1 MFILGSSLISSLGQ
15 NKEAH
20 IKALKTEKT
29 GLSNHTDF
37 HKIIPG
43 INTFLGVVNN
53 LENIQLPEPLKM
65 YTCRNNQLA
74 WQILQENGFL
84 SQVNQQVKKHG
95 RHRVGLVV
103 GTSTSGIAATEQVF
117 RNELESDEY
126 DYQTTQQMDSLAQF
140 CSQALNIEG
149 PSFVISTACSSS
161 AKVFEVAQRWLDA
174 DIVDAVVVGGVDTL
188 CLTTLHGFNAL
199 GLVSEQI
206 CKPLDQER
214 NGINIGEAG
223 AFMLLS
229 NTPPI
234 EESASPLIKIMG
246 VGESSDAYHISTPHP
261 EGEGAQL
268 AMLAAMKQAKIG
280 IEDIDYI
287 NLHGTATPSNDLSE
301 ISGVAHL
308 SKEASPTWVSST
320 KGFTGHTLG
329 AAGITEIIFCQWLL
343 EEQLVP
349 ANLNLTHLDPQLT
362 EKLKLSTVN
371 IPLETLQ
378 LTETNQ
384 KLQYVMSNSF
394 GFGGNNASVILK
406 TESV

>member
-20 IKALKTEKT
+20 VKALKTGKT
-29 GLSNHTDF
+29 GLSNQTDF
-37 HKIIPG
+37 HKRILG

-53 LENIQLPEPLKM
+53 LEKIQLPESLEM
-65 YTCRNNQLA
+65 YSCRNNQLA
-74 WQILQENGFL
+74 WKALQENGFL
-84 SQVNQQVKKHG
+84 SQVNQLVKKHG
-95 RHRVGLVV
+95 RHRIGLVV
-103 GTSTSGIAATEQVF
+103 GTSTSGIAATEHIF
-117 RNELESDEY
+117 RDELEFDEY

-140 CSQALNIEG
+140 CSQALEIEG
-149 PSFVISTACSSS
+149 PIFAISTACSSS
-161 AKVFEVAQRWLDA
+161 AKVFEVAQRWLNA

-206 CKPLDQER
+206 CKPLDKDR

-223 AFMLLS
+223 GFILLS
-229 NTPPI
+229 NTPPL
-234 EESASPLIKIMG
+234 EEVSSSLIKIMG

-268 AMLAAMKQAKIG
+268 AILAAMKQAKISMK
-280 IEDIDYI
+280 DLDYI

-343 EEQLVP
+343 EEQFVP
-349 ANLNLTHLDPQLT
+349 ANLNLTHLDPKLT
-362 EKLKLSTVN
+362 EKLNLSKVN
-371 IPLETLQ
+371 IPFETLK

-384 KLQYVMSNSF
+384 SLRYVMSNSF
-394 GFGGNNASVILK
+394 GFGGNNASVVLK
-406 TESV
+406 LESA

>member
-1 MFILGSSLISSLGQ
+1 MFILGSSLVSSLGQ

-20 IKALKTEKT
+20 IQALKAGTT
-29 GLSNHTDF
+29 GLSNQTDF
-37 HKIIPG
+37 HKRIPG
-43 INTFLGVVNN
+43 INTFLGVVND
-53 LENIQLPEPLKM
+53 LENIQLPESLKM

-74 WQILQENGFL
+74 WQALQENGFL
-84 SQVNQQVKKHG
+84 SQVNQLVKKHG
-95 RHRVGLVV
+95 RHRIGLVV
-103 GTSTSGIAATEQVF
+103 GTSTSGIAATEHVF
-117 RNELESDEY
+117 RNELESAEY

-140 CSQALNIEG
+140 CSQALEIEG
-149 PSFVISTACSSS
+149 PSFAISTACSSS
-161 AKVFEVAQRWLDA
+161 AKVFEVAQRWLNA

-223 AFMLLS
+223 GFMLLS
-229 NTPPI
+229 NTQSL

-268 AMLAAMKQAKIG
+268 AMLAAMQQAKISMQ
-280 IEDIDYI
+280 DIDYI

-301 ISGVAHL
+301 ISAVAHL

-343 EEQLVP
+343 EEQFVP
-349 ANLNLTHLDPQLT
+349 ANLNLSHLDPQLT
-362 EKLKLSTVN
+362 EKLQHSTVN
-371 IPLETLQ
+371 IPFDSLQ

-406 TESV
+406 MESV